1 MTTSM
6 SSLRSNED
14 TGDKRSTRI
23 EETRGGFVLTGQCGD
38 LLTRR
43 NSFDDKSKKGFLSV
57 SFAYSIINSFKF
69 YYSQN
74 VDGC

>member
-1 MTTSM
+1 M

-23 EETRGGFVLTGQCGD
+23 EESRGGFVLTGHSGD
-38 LLTRR
+38 TLTRR

-57 SFAYSIINSFKF
+57 SSSLYILSYFEMYVSP
-69 YYSQN
+69 
-74 VDGC
+74 